1 MLIISFVC
9 RLPSGSSSQKY
20 PTMMMKRAN
29 PCYSRLLHVEV
40 TCTCIVN
47 LLELKCNAK
56 VNLLEVTCYRKVNL
70 LELKCNAK
78 VNILEVTCTVRV
90 NLM

>member
-1 MLIISFVC
+1 MLTSSFVC

-29 PCYSRLLHVEV
+29 FCYSRLLHVEV
-40 TCTCIVN
+40 TCNRIVN

-56 VNLLEVTCYRKVNL
+56 VNLLEVTC
-70 LELKCNAK
+70 
-78 VNILEVTCTVRV
+78 TVRV
-90 NLM
+90 NLMKVTYMYS